1 MHKPARGVD
10 PRFIDFRGGANTGE
24 LLAEL
29 GVFEPDVVVVFRPE
43 IIPSGLFAS
52 LRAPVLGFTTEPLP
66 RVGEHSHDNLEWN
79 LAELERADRGN
90 FDRVVCFDPYGWEA
104 AAARLPTWRC
114 MPLPV
119 DDRLFRPV
127 KRARRPPRVIFVGY
141 STMHREQYLLGVK
154 HALDIG
160 HYAHGLIGEE
170 LAETLDAADV
180 GINLHGASWS
190 LSFENRVLVH
200 LASGHLVISE
210 PLEPTFGLEAGID
223 FIEIVGRE
231 ELNLRLHQIHRQP
244 DAYERVRIRGRNK
257 ADQFRAS
264 RVWPALVRDLLID
277 LETFGTD
284 RELAPR

>member
-1 MHKPARGVD
+1 MHRPAGGVD

-24 LLAEL
+24 LLTEL
-29 GVFEPDVVVVFRPE
+29 GVFDPDAVVVFRPE

-66 RVGEHSHDNLEWN
+66 RAGEPSHDNLEWN

-104 AAARLPTWRC
+104 AAARLPAWRC

-119 DDRLFRPV
+119 DDRLYRPV
-127 KRARRPPRVIFVGY
+127 KPARRPPRVIFVGY

-160 HYAHGLIGEE
+160 HYAHGLIGDD
-170 LAETLDAADV
+170 LVETLDAADV
-180 GINLHGASWS
+180 GINLHGAPWP
-190 LSFENRVLVH
+190 LSFENRVLLH
-200 LASGHLVISE
+200 LASGHLVLSE
-210 PLEPTFGLEAGID
+210 PLEPTFGLQPGVD

-231 ELNLRLHQIHRQP
+231 ELSLRLHQIHQQP
-244 DAYERVRIRGRNK
+244 DAYERVRISGRDK

-264 RVWPALVRDLLID
+264 RVWPALVRDMLID
-277 LETFGTD
+277 LEIFGTD
-284 RELAPR
+284 RDLSRG